1 MKVTKQQAEKRRI
14 SDERVEDYEAAVP
27 SEYAERPQFVGRI
40 KDLWQDVH
48 HRFLMI
54 GRLLVQAKKVLPHG
68 EFDKMVEAEL
78 PFTAGIA
85 SQLRA
90 VAEAVDTNRLAIDEM
105 PKTYSVAYQLTTL
118 DDEALKKARQ
128 EGLVHPDVRRAEVIR
143 FKKSLKDST
152 GLVPDPVRAR
162 RLLEHYRRLREQ
174 MRAMKEEM
182 QALGVDP
189 DALDDKDDGAGE
201 GQTIEGEAMEV

>member
-1 MKVTKQQAEKRRI
+1 MKVTKQQAERRRI
-14 SDERVEDYEAAVP
+14 SDERVEDFDAALP
-27 SEYAERPQFVGRI
+27 TQFAERPQFVGRI
-40 KDLWQDVH
+40 NDLWQDVH
-48 HRFLMI
+48 NRFLMI

-90 VAEAVDTNRLAIDEM
+90 VAEAVDTNRLTLEEM

-118 DDEALKKARQ
+118 DDEALERARR
-128 EGLVHPDVRRAEVIR
+128 EGLVHPDVRRADLVR
-143 FKKSLKDST
+143 FKRSLKE
-152 GLVPDPVRAR
+152 GANPIPDPVRAR
-162 RLLEHYRRLREQ
+162 KLRDHYRKLREQ
-174 MRAMKEEM
+174 MRQMEEEL

-189 DALDDKDDGAGE
+189 EAIDDEEEGE
-201 GQTIEGEAMEV
+201 GQTIEGEAVEV